1 MGVAATVQEYLD
13 SHQAG
18 YRIIEHPHTESPRQA
33 AELMQVPR
41 EQMARP
47 VLLGD
52 DINYLLAIIP
62 ASHRL
67 DLDRL
72 NQLMARN
79 LEVVDED
86 EVSMAFRD
94 CDADAIP
101 ALGEAYGVDTVVDTT
116 LVRQEQIYFEAGD
129 HEHLVQMDGE
139 TFRMLMEHVPRFQ
152 VSHHL

>member
-1 MGVAATVQEYLD
+1 MGVATTVQEYLD
-13 SHQAG
+13 SHRAG
-18 YRIIEHPHTESPRQA
+18 YRIIQHPNAKSLKQA
-33 AELMQVPR
+33 AEMMHVPG

-52 DINYLLAIIP
+52 DINYLLAVIP

-72 NQLMARN
+72 NQVMARS
-79 LEVVDED
+79 LEIVDED

-101 ALGEAYGVDTVVDTT
+101 ALGEPYGVDTVVDAS
-116 LVRQEQIYFEAGD
+116 LAHQEQVYFEAGD
-129 HEHLVQMDGE
+129 HEHLVQMDGA
-139 TFRMLMEHVPRFQ
+139 TFRQLMEHVPRVQ